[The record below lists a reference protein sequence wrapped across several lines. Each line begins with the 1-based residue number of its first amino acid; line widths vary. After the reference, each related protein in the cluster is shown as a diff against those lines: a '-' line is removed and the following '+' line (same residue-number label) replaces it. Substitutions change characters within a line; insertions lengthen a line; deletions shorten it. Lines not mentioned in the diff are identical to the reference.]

1 MLRQLPLPHHRPLM
15 YRFLLVSLLCL
26 ITHSVDAQM
35 VGDWTR
41 LRQYAHA
48 IGVDSL
54 CAQPDSA
61 CLTRYFTQIVYGRTP
76 RRMGYQGVPE
86 RIDTVR
92 IDRLTRQFREGTDWR
107 PLLDS
112 LELHDRRYR
121 QLTAYCLRCLVDD
134 YMADSLTIEQVQETL
149 NTYRWLNRFAA
160 DKRVVVNVPSA
171 TLRVIDRLGNS
182 LLNSRVV
189 VGKPAT
195 PTPLFTAFI
204 PSVVMYPYWNVP
216 RSVTVRE
223 LLPKIRRN
231 PVAMLDAM
239 NLQVI
244 NAKGKVVDPKTINWS
259 TTVNSFPYR
268 LRQST
273 GCDNALG
280 MLKFN
285 ETNPYDIYLHDTN
298 ARGAFSKVN
307 RQVSHGCIRVEKP
320 DELANLLLGYARFGA
335 DYLTCCPKDASP
347 ETVLMP
353 KAVPVIM
360 TYNVLDMDEQ
370 GVVQAYQ
377 DVYGWWRVTL

>member
-1 MLRQLPLPHHRPLM
+1 MH
-15 YRFLLVSLLCL
+15 RFLLVSLLCS
-26 ITHSVDAQM
+26 ITSSVDAQM
-35 VGDWTR
+35 ADDWLR
-41 LRQYAHA
+41 LRQYAHG
-48 IGVDSL
+48 IGIDSL

-76 RRMGYQGVPE
+76 RRMAYQGVPE
-86 RIDTVR
+86 QIDTVR
-92 IDRLTRQFREGTDWR
+92 LNRLTRQFLARVGAARTDWR

-112 LELHDRRYR
+112 LEQHDRRYR
-121 QLTAYCLRCLVDD
+121 QLTAYSIRCLVDD

-160 DKRVVVNVPSA
+160 DKRVIVNIPSA
-171 TLRVIDRLGNS
+171 TLRVIDRLGNP

-195 PTPLFTAFI
+195 MTPLFTAFI

-216 RSVTVRE
+216 RSITLRE

-231 PVAMLDAM
+231 PAATLDAM
-239 NLQVI
+239 NMQVI
-244 NAKGKVVDPKTINWS
+244 DAKGKVIDPKTIKWS
-259 TTVNSFPYR
+259 TKANSFPYR

-285 ETNPYDIYLHDTN
+285 VTNPYDIYLHDTDD
-298 ARGAFSKVN
+298 RRVFSKKN

-320 DELANLLLGYARFGA
+320 DALANLLLGYTRFGA
-335 DYLTCCPKDASP
+335 GYLTACLKNTSPKP
-347 ETVLMP
+347 VPMP

-360 TYNVLDMDEQ
+360 TYNVLDVDDQ
-370 GVVQAYQ
+370 GDVQVYR
-377 DVYGWWRVTL
+377 DVYGWWRIVL